1 MSAWTTSRSLIFSAL
16 VALGVVGCSARNA
29 DSKARRER
37 DLILA
42 IHLGQDW
49 EERGWGKSED
59 ELGFATFRVFSSSR
73 DDAWSRL
80 LDSVRSV
87 QADSESGIFVFKSE
101 ISSGQNNDFR
111 VRIGLCSLSM
121 FTTPSPAGKSRYPTK
136 FPVVPLEKVRVSIG
150 ARCPRNS

>member
-1 MSAWTTSRSLIFSAL
+1 MSVRATSRRLIVSAL
-16 VALGVVGCSARNA
+16 VVLGVVGCSSRNA

-42 IHLGQDW
+42 IQLGPDW

-73 DDAWSRL
+73 EDAWSRL
-80 LDSVRSV
+80 LDSIRSV
-87 QADSESGIFVFKSE
+87 QEGSGHGVFVFKLD
-101 ISSGQNNDFR
+101 IDSGQNNDFR
-111 VRIGLCSLSM
+111 VRSGGCSLSM
-121 FTTPSPAGKSRYPTK
+121 FTTPSPAGNSSYPTK
-136 FPVVPLEKVRVSIG
+136 FPVVPLEKARVSIG